1 MIAANQPRLKKMQ
14 PTYEELFANNQAL
27 LTQNQAL
34 IKRLDEA
41 LAKINQ
47 LESKIK
53 ELEDKL
59 NTNSSNSSKPPSQDP
74 FRLFRKTKKTGRK
87 QGAQPGH
94 QGYRRQLY
102 PPEQVQNF
110 HDLKPNECPSCKS
123 QEFCEDTICT
133 DVRQVIELPDLPP
146 EVTQYNIHTC
156 QCSCCGKHV
165 KAKVPHEAQ
174 YGFGPRLMGLVTML
188 SGEFRLSKR
197 QVSVLC
203 GKLGVRICTGSI
215 CKIHERVSRIL
226 IKPYEEVRLH
236 TLSQNHLNAD
246 ESSWKTMT
254 QKRWIWIAHGKDSVF
269 YSIKAARS
277 SEAFR
282 EVYGEFAG
290 GLTTD
295 RYAGYNSHE
304 GPQQLC
310 WSHADRDFEK
320 IATRGGVDKTIGNIL
335 LNCKTTVFNLWH
347 KFKNGEIDRL
357 ELIKLIEEGSKKDTE
372 LAFKMSLIIEDV
384 TSKTKATCLDFLN
397 RYEKLWTF
405 VYTEGV
411 EPTNNLAERGL
422 RHAVI
427 WRNLSHGSQ
436 SENGERFVERVMTIA
451 MTLKLQAGNTLDY
464 FTECF
469 KRFIFGLAAPPINLH
484 PSGL

>member
-1 MIAANQPRLKKMQ
+1 MK
-14 PTYEELFANNQAL
+14 PTYEELLAQNQELFA
-27 LTQNQAL
+27 QNQAL
-34 IKRLDEA
+34 IKKLDA
-41 LAKINQ
+41 AVAKIEQ

-53 ELEDKL
+53 ELEDKI

-74 FRLFRKTKKTGRK
+74 FRPPRKTKKTGRK
-87 QGAQPGH
+87 QGAQSGH
-94 QGYRRQLY
+94 PGYRRQLY
-102 PPEQVQNF
+102 PLEQVQSF
-110 HDLKPNECPSCKS
+110 HDLKPNECPNC
-123 QEFCEDTICT
+123 QNITFCEDIISTE
-133 DVRQVIELPDLPP
+133 VRQVIELPDLPP

-156 QCSCCGKHV
+156 RCSCCGKHV
-165 KAKVPHEAQ
+165 KAKVPQEAQ
-174 YGFGPRLMGLVTML
+174 YGFGSRLMGLVTML

-203 GKLGVRICTGSI
+203 GKLGVRISTGSI
-215 CKIHERVSRIL
+215 CKIHERISKIL

-254 QKRWIWIAHGKDSVF
+254 LKRWIWIGHGKDSVF
-269 YSIKAARS
+269 YSIKSSRS

-282 EVYGEFAG
+282 EVFGGFSG

-295 RYAGYNSHE
+295 RYAGYNSHQ
-304 GPQQLC
+304 GSQQLC

-320 IATRGGVDKTIGNIL
+320 IALRGKADKMIGDILLDCKTI
-335 LNCKTTVFNLWH
+335 VFNLWH
-347 KFKNGEIDRL
+347 KFKNDEINRQ
-357 ELIKLIEEGSKKDTE
+357 ELIKLIEEGPKKDTE
-372 LAFKMSLIIEDV
+372 LALKMSLIIEEV
-384 TSKTKATCLDFLN
+384 TNKTKATCLNFLN
-397 RYEKLWTF
+397 RYENLWTF
-405 VYTEGV
+405 VYTKGV

-436 SENGERFVERVMTIA
+436 SEIGERFVERVMTVA
-451 MTLKLQAGNTLDY
+451 MTLKLQARNTLDY

-469 KRFIFGLAAPPINLH
+469 KRFIIGLAAPPLNLH
-484 PSGL
+484 PCSV